1 MRAKQFIKENSNID
15 AVNELDLY
23 INNNE
28 DLYRKQF
35 MPIVY
40 NLQRK
45 LNKNIYDHE
54 KAKKLWQY
62 LVDAAAREYTKEFGQ
77 PGEDVKDFFPK
88 PTREKVAQ
96 VLADRELKNIEQ
108 GEYDVTKR
116 AIS

>member
-1 MRAKQFIKENSNID
+1 MVRAYQFITEDQTD
-15 AVNELDLY
+15 AINELDLY

-28 DLYRKQF
+28 DLYRRQF
-35 MPIVY
+35 MPIIH
-40 NLQRK
+40 NLQK
-45 LNKNIYDHE
+45 KMNKNIYDHE

-62 LVDAAAREYTKEFGQ
+62 LVDAAAKEYTKEFGQ
-77 PGEDVKDFFPK
+77 PGEDVKTFFPK

>member
-1 MRAKQFIKENSNID
+1 MRANQFIRESSMD

-35 MPIVY
+35 MPTVY

-45 LNKNIYDHE
+45 FNKKIYDHE
-54 KAKKLWQY
+54 KAKTLWLH
-62 LVDAAAREYTKEFGQ
+62 LVDTAAREYTQEFGQ

-108 GEYDVTKR
+108 GEYDVAKR
-116 AIS
+116 TIS

>member
-1 MRAKQFIKENSNID
+1 MVRAHQFITESDTD

-28 DLYRKQF
+28 DLYRRKF

-40 NLQRK
+40 NLQK
-45 LNKNIYDHE
+45 KIKSNIYDHE
-54 KAKKLWQY
+54 LAKKLWMY
-62 LVDAAAREYTKEFGQ
+62 LVDEAAKSYTKEFGK

-108 GEYDVTKR
+108 GEYDVAKR
-116 AIS
+116 TIS

>member
-1 MRAKQFIKENSNID
+1 MVKANEFITESID

-28 DLYRKQF
+28 DLYRKHF

-45 LNKNIYDHE
+45 LDKKIYDHE
-54 KAKKLWQY
+54 KAKKLWMY
-62 LVDAAAREYTKEFGQ
+62 LVDTAAREYTQEFGQ

-96 VLADRELKNIEQ
+96 VLADRELKNLEQ
-108 GEYDVTKR
+108 GEYNVAKR
-116 AIS
+116 TIS

>member
-1 MRAKQFIKENSNID
+1 MKANQFIRESSMD

-35 MPIVY
+35 MPTVY

-45 LNKNIYDHE
+45 FNKKIYDHE
-54 KAKKLWQY
+54 KAKKLWMY
-62 LVDAAAREYTKEFGQ
+62 LVDAAAREYTQEFGQ

-108 GEYDVTKR
+108 GEYDVAKR
-116 AIS
+116 TIS